1 MNQAEDPTPNHNP
14 MHRVLGNF
22 WILIRGRGAA
32 AIMAFGATA
41 LMARA
46 LGPVEF
52 GLVILI
58 HTYVMLIR
66 ALLDFGTG
74 DAIVSFGVAAQDA
87 SDKLT
92 LGKLIKVCRRIDK
105 QASIVAA
112 LLAWLVAPFFG
123 PAIGMDDPK
132 HVMLLMAYSTILLT
146 PSASSAGG
154 LLRLNDRFDIKGR
167 QMTIAPTIRF
177 LGVLIAWGL
186 AAPLETFLAV
196 WGAAYVA
203 ETVYL
208 LWQAKHKYRKQINQ
222 SLEDG
227 SLKSASLKDF
237 DGLRHFIW
245 VTYWQSNIDLLP
257 KHFTTLLVG
266 HLFGPAEVG
275 LLRLAREIASA
286 LSRPALLIRQVVF
299 TDLTRAWNEG
309 SAAFDLVAYR
319 TALLGGGLGMV
330 FVALSYFFGEYL
342 LGSLLGPEFIGAKDL
357 LTLMLLAATLDLAT
371 SPLLSGLY
379 AMGHAIKTLRITMVS
394 TALYL
399 VMFVLLTRQFGLIGA
414 GLAASFGAALTL
426 VGMILLMHLN
436 KRAP

>member
-52 GLVILI
+52 GLVVLI

-66 ALLDFGTG
+66 ALLDFGTA
-74 DAIVSFGVAAQDA
+74 DAIVRFGVPAQDA
-87 SDKLT
+87 SDNQT

-112 LLAWLVAPFFG
+112 LLALLVAPFAG
-123 PAIGMDDPK
+123 PAIGMDTK
-132 HVMLLMAYSTILLT
+132 HVLLLMAYSTILLT
-146 PSASSAGG
+146 PGVGSAAG
-154 LLRLNDRFDIKGR
+154 LLRLNDRFDIGGR

-177 LGVLIAWGL
+177 LGVLMAWGL
-186 AAPLETFLAV
+186 AAPLEIFLAV
-196 WGAAYVA
+196 WGIAYVA
-203 ETVYL
+203 ENVYL
-208 LWQAKHKYRKQINQ
+208 LWQAKHKYRRQINQ
-222 SLEDG
+222 SLVDS

-237 DGLRHFIW
+237 HGLRHFIW

-257 KHFTTLLVG
+257 KHLTTLLVG
-266 HLFGPAEVG
+266 HLLGPAEAG

-299 TDLTRAWNEG
+299 TDLTRTWNEG
-309 SAAFDLVAYR
+309 SSDFEVVAYR
-319 TALLGGGLGMV
+319 TALLGGALGMV
-330 FVALSYFFGEYL
+330 FVALSYLFGEYL
-342 LGSLLGPEFIGAKDL
+342 LGSLLGTEFIAAKGV

-379 AMGHAIKTLRITMVS
+379 AMGHAMKTLRITLVS
-394 TALYL
+394 TAIYL
-399 VMFVLLTRQFGLIGA
+399 LMFVFLTRELGLIGA
-414 GLAASFGAALTL
+414 GLAATAGATFTL
-426 VGMILLMHLN
+426 IGMIMLMRSK
-436 KRAP
+436 KRPT

>member
-52 GLVILI
+52 GLVVLM

-66 ALLDFGTG
+66 ALLDFGTAE
-74 DAIVSFGVAAQDA
+74 AIVRFGVPAQDA
-87 SDKLT
+87 SDNLT
-92 LGKLIKVCRRIDK
+92 LGKLIKICRRIDK

-112 LLAWLVAPFFG
+112 LIAWLAAPFAG
-123 PAIGMDDPK
+123 PAIGMDPK
-132 HVMLLMAYSTILLT
+132 HVMLLMAYSAILLT
-146 PSASSAGG
+146 PGVGSAAG
-154 LLRLNDRFDIKGR
+154 LLRLNNRFDIGGR
-167 QMTIAPTIRF
+167 QMTIAPAIRF
-177 LGVLIAWGL
+177 FGGLIAWGL
-186 AAPLETFLAV
+186 AASLETFLAV
-196 WGAAYVA
+196 WGAAYVT
-203 ETVYL
+203 ENVYL
-208 LWQAKHKYRKQINQ
+208 LWQAKHKYHKQINQ
-222 SLEDG
+222 SLVVD
-227 SLKSASLKDF
+227 SLKNASLKDF

-257 KHFTTLLVG
+257 KHLSTLLVG
-266 HLFGPAEVG
+266 HLLGPAEAG
-275 LLRLAREIASA
+275 LLRLAKEIASA

-299 TDLTRAWNEG
+299 TDLTRAWNEA

-319 TALLGGGLGMV
+319 TAMLGGALGMV

-342 LGSLLGPEFIGAKDL
+342 LGNLLGPQFIAAKGV

-394 TALYL
+394 TAVYL
-399 VMFVLLTRQFGLIGA
+399 LMFILLTRQFGLIGA

-426 VGMILLMHLN
+426 VGMILLMCRN
-436 KRAP
+436 KRPS

>member
-1 MNQAEDPTPNHNP
+1 

-52 GLVILI
+52 GLVVLI

-66 ALLDFGTG
+66 ALLDFGTA
-74 DAIVSFGVAAQDA
+74 DAIVRFGVPAQDA
-87 SDKLT
+87 SDNQT

-112 LLAWLVAPFFG
+112 LLALLVAPFAG
-123 PAIGMDDPK
+123 PAIGMDTK
-132 HVMLLMAYSTILLT
+132 HVLLLMAYSTILLT
-146 PSASSAGG
+146 PGVGSAAG
-154 LLRLNDRFDIKGR
+154 LLRLNNRFEIGGR
-167 QMTIAPTIRF
+167 QMTIAPSIRF
-177 LGVLIAWGL
+177 LGVIIAWGL
-186 AAPLETFLAV
+186 EAPIEAFVAV

-203 ETVYL
+203 ENVYL
-208 LWQAKHKYRKQINQ
+208 LWQAKHKYRVQIKQA
-222 SLEDG
+222 LAG
-227 SLKSASLKDF
+227 VSLKDASLKDF

-257 KHFTTLLVG
+257 KHLTTLLVG
-266 HLFGPAEVG
+266 HLLGPAEAG
-275 LLRLAREIASA
+275 LLRLAKEIASA

-309 SAAFDLVAYR
+309 SASFDVVAYR
-319 TALLGGGLGMV
+319 TALLGGALGMV

-342 LGSLLGPEFIGAKDL
+342 LGGLLGPQFIAAKVV
-357 LTLMLLAATLDLAT
+357 LTWMLLAATLDLAT

-379 AMGHAIKTLRITMVS
+379 AMGHAMKTLRITMVS
-394 TALYL
+394 TAVYL
-399 VMFVLLTRQFGLIGA
+399 LMFVLLTRQFGLMGA
-414 GLAASFGAALTL
+414 GLAATAGAALTL
-426 VGMILLMHLN
+426 IGMIMLMRSN
-436 KRAP
+436 KRAA

>member
-1 MNQAEDPTPNHNP
+1 

-46 LGPVEF
+46 LGPAEF
-52 GLVILI
+52 GLVVLM
-58 HTYVMLIR
+58 HTYAMLIR

-74 DAIVSFGVAAQDA
+74 DAIVRFGVPAQDA
-87 SDKLT
+87 SDNLT

-105 QASIVAA
+105 QASIAAA
-112 LLAWLVAPFFG
+112 LLALIAAPFAG
-123 PAIGMDDPK
+123 PAIGMDSK
-132 HVMLLMAYSTILLT
+132 HVLLLMAYSTILLT
-146 PSASSAGG
+146 PGVGSASG
-154 LLRLNDRFDIKGR
+154 LLRLNNRFDIGGR
-167 QMTIAPTIRF
+167 QMTVAPTIRF
-177 LGVLIAWGL
+177 LGVLMAWGL
-186 AAPLETFLAV
+186 SAPLEVFLAV
-196 WGAAYVA
+196 WGIAYVA
-203 ETVYL
+203 ENVYL

-222 SLEDG
+222 SLVDS

-237 DGLRHFIW
+237 HGLRHFLW

-266 HLFGPAEVG
+266 HLLGPAEAG

-299 TDLTRAWNEG
+299 TDLTRTWNEG
-309 SAAFDLVAYR
+309 STDFEVVAHR
-319 TALLGGGLGMV
+319 TALLGGALGIV
-330 FVALSYFFGEYL
+330 FVALSHLFGEYL
-342 LGSLLGPEFIGAKDL
+342 IRSLLGSQFIAAKDV

-399 VMFVLLTRQFGLIGA
+399 LMFVLLTRQFGLIGA
-414 GLAASFGAALTL
+414 GLATSAGAALTL
-426 VGMILLMHLN
+426 AGMILLMRNN
-436 KRAP
+436 KRAT

>member
-1 MNQAEDPTPNHNP
+1 VNQAEDPTPNHNP

-52 GLVILI
+52 GLVVLI

-66 ALLDFGTG
+66 ALLDFGTA
-74 DAIVSFGVAAQDA
+74 DAIVRFGVPAQDA
-87 SDKLT
+87 SDNQT

-112 LLAWLVAPFFG
+112 LLALLVAPFAG
-123 PAIGMDDPK
+123 PAIGMDTK
-132 HVMLLMAYSTILLT
+132 HVLLLMAYSTILLT
-146 PSASSAGG
+146 PGVGSAAG
-154 LLRLNDRFDIKGR
+154 LLRLNDRFDIGGR
-167 QMTIAPTIRF
+167 QMTIAPSIRF
-177 LGVLIAWGL
+177 LGVIIAWGL
-186 AAPLETFLAV
+186 EAPIEAFVAV

-203 ETVYL
+203 ENVYL
-208 LWQAKHKYRKQINQ
+208 LWQAKHKYRVQIKQA
-222 SLEDG
+222 LAG
-227 SLKSASLKDF
+227 VSLKDASLKDF

-257 KHFTTLLVG
+257 KHLTTLLVG
-266 HLFGPAEVG
+266 HLLGPAEAG
-275 LLRLAREIASA
+275 LLRLAKEIASA

-309 SAAFDLVAYR
+309 SASFDVVAYR
-319 TALLGGGLGMV
+319 TAILGGALGMV
-330 FVALSYFFGEYL
+330 FVALSYFFGAYL
-342 LGSLLGPEFIGAKDL
+342 LGGLLGAEYIAAKDV
-357 LTLMLLAATLDLAT
+357 LTWMLLAATLDLAT

-379 AMGHAIKTLRITMVS
+379 AMGHAMKTLRITLVS
-394 TALYL
+394 TAIYL
-399 VMFVLLTRQFGLIGA
+399 LMFVFLTRELGLIGA
-414 GLAASFGAALTL
+414 GLAATAGATFTL
-426 VGMILLMHLN
+426 IGMIMLMRSK
-436 KRAP
+436 KRPT

>member
-1 MNQAEDPTPNHNP
+1 

-52 GLVILI
+52 GLVVLI

-66 ALLDFGTG
+66 ALLDFGTAE
-74 DAIVSFGVAAQDA
+74 AIVRFGVPAQDA
-87 SDKLT
+87 SDNLT
-92 LGKLIKVCRRIDK
+92 LGKLIKICRRIDK

-112 LLAWLVAPFFG
+112 LLAWLAAPFAG
-123 PAIGMDDPK
+123 PAIGMDPK
-132 HVMLLMAYSTILLT
+132 HVMLLMAYSAILLT
-146 PSASSAGG
+146 PGVGSAAG
-154 LLRLNDRFDIKGR
+154 LLRLNNRFDIGGR
-167 QMTIAPTIRF
+167 QMTIAPAIRF
-177 LGVLIAWGL
+177 FGGLIAWGL

-196 WGAAYVA
+196 WGAAYVT
-203 ETVYL
+203 ENIYL

-222 SLEDG
+222 SLVVD
-227 SLKSASLKDF
+227 SLKNASLKDF

-257 KHFTTLLVG
+257 KHLSTLLVG
-266 HLFGPAEVG
+266 HLLGPAEAG
-275 LLRLAREIASA
+275 LLRLAKEIASA

-299 TDLTRAWNEG
+299 TDLTRAWNEA

-319 TALLGGGLGMV
+319 TALLGGALGMV

-342 LGSLLGPEFIGAKDL
+342 LGSLLGTQFIAAKGV

-394 TALYL
+394 TAVYL
-399 VMFVLLTRQFGLIGA
+399 LMFVLLTRQFGLIGA
-414 GLAASFGAALTL
+414 GLAATVGAALTL
-426 VGMILLMHLN
+426 TGMVVLMRRN
-436 KRAP
+436 KRAA

>member
-1 MNQAEDPTPNHNP
+1 MNQAKDPTPNHNP

-52 GLVILI
+52 GLVILM
-58 HTYVMLIR
+58 HTYVLLIR
-66 ALLDFGTG
+66 ALLDFGTA
-74 DAIVSFGVAAQDA
+74 DAIVRFGVPAQDA
-87 SDKLT
+87 SDNQT
-92 LGKLIKVCRRIDK
+92 LAKLIKVCCRIDK

-112 LLAWLVAPFFG
+112 LLALFVAPLAG
-123 PAIGMDDPK
+123 PAIGMDPK

-146 PSASSAGG
+146 PGAGSASG
-154 LLRLNDRFDIKGR
+154 LLRLNDRFDIGGR

-177 LGVLIAWGL
+177 FGVLIAWGL
-186 AAPLETFLAV
+186 AAPLEIFLAV
-196 WGAAYVA
+196 WGIAYVA
-203 ETVYL
+203 ENVYI

-222 SLEDG
+222 SLEED
-227 SLKSASLKDF
+227 SLKSASLNDF

-266 HLFGPAEVG
+266 HLLGPAEAG

-309 SAAFDLVAYR
+309 SPAFEVVAYR
-319 TALLGGGLGMV
+319 TAIIGGALGMV
-330 FVALSYFFGEYL
+330 FVVLSYFFGEYL
-342 LGSLLGPEFIGAKDL
+342 LTHLLGTEFIAAKDV

-414 GLAASFGAALTL
+414 GLAASAGAALTL
-426 VGMILLMHLN
+426 AGMIMLMRSN
-436 KRAP
+436 KRAA